1 MEANMKKVLKFQN
14 WVKIQYLYNRIF
26 ANYPFFEYFLA
37 YENVLNLGRSLLK
50 LCLYISIDIS
60 KKKLYQKKKKS
71 SHKLLFLKYVTYRF
85 YHFSDF
91 LYFYKVKHT

>member
-1 MEANMKKVLKFQN
+1 MKANMKKVLKFQN

-37 YENVLNLGRSLLK
+37 YENVLNLGKFLLK

-60 KKKLYQKKKKS
+60 KKKLYQKS